1 MLPDSAPFHLHTGR
15 SQLSIQ
21 EPVNNLLNLL
31 PRQTPALLI
40 SLPPGWGWGAS
51 LTLPL
56 WGRLS
61 LGVHRGYGDSRGGGT
76 MTAPCG
82 TRCSSG
88 ECACMCVCVCVCAR
102 VCHCGMLPEQ
112 FGFQGNGVK
121 VHRLLPMLSE

>member
-15 SQLSIQ
+15 SHLSIQ

-61 LGVHRGYGDSRGGGT
+61 LGCTGAMGTAGVGG
-76 MTAPCG
+76 
-82 TRCSSG
+82 
-88 ECACMCVCVCVCAR
+88 
-102 VCHCGMLPEQ
+102 Q
-112 FGFQGNGVK
+112 
-121 VHRLLPMLSE
+121 